1 MLRLPI
7 GFAALVTGMFLAGVA
22 AGADSDTALL
32 AAACTSC
39 HGASGQGGGA
49 QAGVPGGSGAIP
61 ALAGK
66 PAADLLAALRDYR
79 SGARAGTI
87 MGRIAK
93 GYTDPQLTA
102 LAGWY
107 GGRP

>member
-7 GFAALVTGMFLAGVA
+7 GFAALVTGVFLAG
-22 AGADSDTALL
+22 AGAGAAAEPDAALL

-39 HGASGQGGGA
+39 HGPGGQGPVKG
-49 QAGVPGGSGAIP
+49 GAIP

-66 PAADLLAALRDYR
+66 PEADLLAALRDYR
-79 SGARAGTI
+79 SGTRAGTI
-87 MGRIAK
+87 MGRITK
-93 GYTDPQLTA
+93 GYSDQQLAA
-102 LAGWY
+102 LAAWY